1 MRNRAM
7 RGRRGLVLG
16 ALLAG
21 LTGCASMSGSDDAGR
36 SAPPRALGSTDQL
49 VPGYVGQ
56 QMAAPDRE
64 RVQLAL
70 ERNGNYEP
78 AAWQGGQSGTTL
90 FRVTPVRTFDGT
102 GGNRCRDFDTQA
114 TIDGRLQKI
123 RGTACR
129 QADGSWR
136 PLAD

>member
-1 MRNRAM
+1 MRNRAI

-16 ALLAG
+16 IVLTG
-21 LTGCASMSGSDDAGR
+21 LTGCASIGGSDDAGR
-36 SAPPRALGSTDQL
+36 SAPARALGSTDQL

-56 QMAAPDRE
+56 QMTAEDRE

-78 AAWQGGQSGTTL
+78 AAWQGGQRGTTL
-90 FRVTPVRTFDGT
+90 FRVTPVRTFDDTAGS
-102 GGNRCRDFDTQA
+102 RCRDFDTQT

-129 QADGSWR
+129 QTAGSWR
-136 PLAD
+136 PLSD

>member
-1 MRNRAM
+1 MSRQAT
-7 RGRRGLVLG
+7 RGGHGLVLG

-21 LTGCASMSGSDDAGR
+21 LTGCASIGGGGDGGGSEPA
-36 SAPPRALGSTDQL
+36 RALGSADQL

-56 QMAAPDRE
+56 QMAAQDRE
-64 RVQLAL
+64 RVLLAL

-78 AAWQGGQSGTTL
+78 AAWQGGQAGTL

-102 GGNRCRDFDTQA
+102 GGSRCRDFDTQA
-114 TIDGRLQKI
+114 TIEGRLQKI
-123 RGTACR
+123 RATACR

-136 PLAD
+136 PLSD